1 MYFIYFFN
9 LSLPNRFVTLLSI
22 LKKNFKKLFYK
33 NMRYID
39 VAIIIPNNGYFIY
52 IVNICLLKKR
62 YPIIIINDNTITIGF
77 KKKFNT
83 FII

>member
-1 MYFIYFFN
+1 
-9 LSLPNRFVTLLSI
+9 
-22 LKKNFKKLFYK
+22 
-33 NMRYID
+33 MRYID